1 MRRADGMTDI
11 GVQDRTK
18 EAFQSMAVGELP
30 ALYSLA
36 RRLVR
41 DGAEDL
47 VQETLI
53 RAYRSF
59 GALKED
65 EAGARWLKTI
75 LVNVFRDELRRRARS
90 VEELPVEEVEDFSLY
105 RTLVEVD
112 PLPYSDTLHLDFLRA
127 FGKDDVRDVLMRL
140 PELYRAPLVL
150 RYMDGFATKEIA
162 RMLDT
167 PLGTIL
173 ARLHRGRKAIRDRD
187 VGVRGGDGS
196 PHGGGTEMTDQQGSI
211 PCSEAVKQLWDYLD
225 HAISAND
232 QERVEKHLSFCRTCC
247 GELEFAKE
255 LRSFLASNEVEEIPP
270 DVKAHLERFV
280 QEL

>member
-1 MRRADGMTDI
+1 MNEVTVRE
-11 GVQDRTK
+11 RTK
-18 EAFQSMAVGELP
+18 EAFQRLAVPELP

-41 DGAEDL
+41 EGAEDL

-59 GALKED
+59 STLQED
-65 EAGARWLKTI
+65 EAAGRWFKSI

-105 RTLVEVD
+105 RTLVDVD

-127 FGKDDVRDVLMRL
+127 FGRDDVHEVLMRL
-140 PELYRAPLVL
+140 PVIYRAPLVL

-162 RMLDT
+162 RMLET

-173 ARLHRGRKAIRDRD
+173 ARLHRGRRRF
-187 VGVRGGDGS
+187 
-196 PHGGGTEMTDQQGSI
+196 
-211 PCSEAVKQLWDYLD
+211 EAELWAYAEETGLLVKE
-225 HAISAND
+225 AA
-232 QERVEKHLSFCRTCC
+232 R
-247 GELEFAKE
+247 
-255 LRSFLASNEVEEIPP
+255 
-270 DVKAHLERFV
+270 
-280 QEL
+280 

>member
-1 MRRADGMTDI
+1 MSEV
-11 GVQDRTK
+11 GVEDRTK
-18 EAFQSMAVGELP
+18 ETFQRLAAAELP

-59 GALKED
+59 GTLKED
-65 EAGARWLKTI
+65 EAAARWLKSI

-90 VEELPVEEVEDFSLY
+90 VEELTVEEVEDFSLY

-127 FGKDDVRDVLMRL
+127 FGKDDVREVLMRL
-140 PELYRAPLVL
+140 PEIYRAPLVL
-150 RYMDGFATKEIA
+150 CYMDGFATKEIA
-162 RMLDT
+162 RMLGV

-173 ARLHRGRKAIRDRD
+173 ARLHRGRKRFE
-187 VGVRGGDGS
+187 
-196 PHGGGTEMTDQQGSI
+196 TEMWAYAEETGLLI
-211 PCSEAVKQLWDYLD
+211 GEAM
-225 HAISAND
+225 
-232 QERVEKHLSFCRTCC
+232 R
-247 GELEFAKE
+247 
-255 LRSFLASNEVEEIPP
+255 
-270 DVKAHLERFV
+270 
-280 QEL
+280 